1 MVENKQPFVRNNVLG
16 AVIFILFLVII
27 TAILIV
33 SMLDTDKTIS
43 EKENRT
49 LATFPKF
56 SVSAVLSGDF
66 MTDFEE
72 YYSDTFPF
80 RDKLLSINSF
90 ITKYTSQFSAG
101 DDGVVIIE
109 TNKTEDDFA
118 GESLG
123 DMVGETTDESTSTN
137 ADTPANTEG

>member
-1 MVENKQPFVRNNVLG
+1 MEEKEFVSPVKNNFSG
-16 AVIFILFLVII
+16 AVIFILFLFII
-27 TAILIV
+27 TGTLIF
-33 SMLDTDKTIS
+33 SMIDTDKTVS

-49 LATFPKF
+49 LATFPKVTISSVF
-56 SVSAVLSGDF
+56 SGEF

-72 YYSDTFPF
+72 YYSDTFPM
-80 RDKLLSINSF
+80 RDVLLDINSF

-101 DDGVVIIE
+101 DDDVVIIE

-123 DMVGETTDESTSTN
+123 DMAESLN
-137 ADTPANTEG
+137 E